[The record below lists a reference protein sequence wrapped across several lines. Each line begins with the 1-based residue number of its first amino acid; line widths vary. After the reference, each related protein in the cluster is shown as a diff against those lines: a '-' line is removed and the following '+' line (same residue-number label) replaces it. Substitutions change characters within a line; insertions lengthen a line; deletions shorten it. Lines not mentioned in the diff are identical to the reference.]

1 MTVYGIINY
10 HDITSTTNLY
20 VFVENV
26 LFKIYID
33 REKKFGLIP

>member
-1 MTVYGIINY
+1 MTVYDVINY
-10 HDITSTTNLY
+10 HDVKSATNSY